1 MSDVEL
7 VRTFIELAWN
17 RGDEAAAEKLLGP
30 RFQHHDLVTHAE
42 SDTSAYL
49 GSITALRLTFAS
61 IEFRIRDIF
70 GTDGRIGSRWTAIG
84 THQSGTSVEI
94 HGLSID
100 HIVNGHIAENWT
112 AWDLT
117 GLRQQLPGVL
127 GREASG

>member
-7 VRTFIELAWN
+7 VMSFIELAWN

-49 GSITALRLTFAS
+49 GSITALRSMFAS
-61 IEFRIRDIF
+61 VELRIRDIF

-84 THQSGTSVEI
+84 THRSGMSVEI
-94 HGLSID
+94 NGLSID
-100 HIVNGHIAENWT
+100 HVVNGRISENWT

-117 GLRQQLPGVL
+117 GLQQQLPGVL
-127 GREASG
+127 GREDSG